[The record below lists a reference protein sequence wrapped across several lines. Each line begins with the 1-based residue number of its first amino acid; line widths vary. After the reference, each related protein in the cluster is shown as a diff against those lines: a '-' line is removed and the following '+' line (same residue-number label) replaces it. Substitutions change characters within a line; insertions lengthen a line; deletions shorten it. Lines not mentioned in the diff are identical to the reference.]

1 MKSRARHMALAV
13 AITALAA
20 PGVGAASPP
29 APVASGLE
37 LTVELRCAE
46 AARCAGGRFA
56 VAVFREGG
64 GFPDA
69 DRAAASRTVRP
80 ESAVTRVVFADLPPG
95 RYAVAAFHDAD
106 ENGRLSLWPIGLPR
120 EAYGFS
126 RDARGR
132 FGPPTFDSAAF
143 TLGPGGARQTLTLR

>member
-1 MKSRARHMALAV
+1 MKSRAQRMALAV

-20 PGVGAASPP
+20 GGAGAVPLPAQTGPG
-29 APVASGLE
+29 

-64 GFPDA
+64 GFPDP

-80 ESAVTRVVFADLPPG
+80 EGVVTRLVFADLPPG

-106 ENGRLSLWPIGLPR
+106 ENGRLTLWPIGLPR
-120 EAYGFS
+120 EPYGFS
-126 RDARGR
+126 NDARRR
-132 FGPPTFDSAAF
+132 FGPPGFDSAAF

>member
-1 MKSRARHMALAV
+1 MKSRAHQMALAV
-13 AITALAA
+13 AIIGLAA
-20 PGVGAASPP
+20 GGAGAGSPP
-29 APVASGLE
+29 AQTGPG
-37 LTVELRCAE
+37 LTVELRCAG
-46 AARCAGGRFA
+46 AARCTAGRFA

-69 DRAAASRTVRP
+69 DRAVASRTVRP
-80 ESAVTRVVFADLPPG
+80 EGAVTRVVFADLPPG

-106 ENGRLSLWPIGLPR
+106 ENGRLTLWPIGLPR

-126 RDARGR
+126 NDARGR

-143 TLGPGGARQTLTLR
+143 TLGPGGARQSLTLR

>member
-1 MKSRARHMALAV
+1 MKSRAQRMALAV

-20 PGVGAASPP
+20 GGAGAVPLPAQTGPG
-29 APVASGLE
+29 

-64 GFPDA
+64 GFPDP

-80 ESAVTRVVFADLPPG
+80 EGVVTRLVFADLPPG

-106 ENGRLSLWPIGLPR
+106 ENGRLTLWPIGLPR
-120 EAYGFS
+120 EPYGFS
-126 RDARGR
+126 NDARGR
-132 FGPPTFDSAAF
+132 FGPPGFDSAAF
-143 TLGPGGARQTLTLR
+143 NLGPGGARQTLTLR

>member
-1 MKSRARHMALAV
+1 MKRPGHQMALAV
-13 AITALAA
+13 AAMGLAA
-20 PGVGAASPP
+20 GVAGAASPP
-29 APVASGLE
+29 AQTGPG

-46 AARCAGGRFA
+46 APRCAGGRFA

-69 DRAAASRTVRP
+69 NRAVASRTVRP
-80 ESAVTRVVFADLPPG
+80 DGTVTRAVFADLPPG

-106 ENGRLSLWPIGLPR
+106 ENGRLTLWPIGLPR

-126 RDARGR
+126 NDARGR
-132 FGPPTFDSAAF
+132 FGPPSFESAAF
-143 TLGPGGARQTLTLR
+143 SLGAGGARQTLTLR

>member
-1 MKSRARHMALAV
+1 MTSRAQRLALAV
-13 AITALAA
+13 AIIGLAA
-20 PGVGAASPP
+20 GGAGAVPLPAQTGPG
-29 APVASGLE
+29 

-64 GFPDA
+64 GFPDP

-80 ESAVTRVVFADLPPG
+80 EGVVTRLVFADLPPG

-106 ENGRLSLWPIGLPR
+106 ENGRLTLWPIGLPR
-120 EAYGFS
+120 EPYGFS
-126 RDARGR
+126 NDARGR
-132 FGPPTFDSAAF
+132 FGPPSFDSAAF